1 MYINFDINNYNTVQ
15 EFIDDIVYD
24 NNNLRP
30 SYALNYK
37 TPVEYRNQLG
47 FN

>member
-1 MYINFDINNYNTVQ
+1 MYIDFDNYNIVQ

-37 TPVEYRNQLG
+37 IPVEYRAQLVL
-47 FN
+47 N